1 MQAQSDNA
9 PSTSSSFAN
18 AQPGVDSKLHWN
30 MTSGSRFRSD
40 SFTSTTSVQ
49 QVPPLPPVPPPF
61 SASVNHSSKIF
72 SGSQASVS
80 NPITNAGAQTPIAS
94 NNLNNTNYG
103 AMSVSGNSLTSYSL
117 PLLTP
122 PLFISRPTSVSGTF
136 FSSSSMQNIQNTS
149 SLSQHFTGSQF
160 ALQSVLPR
168 PPPPQPQLPRPAQ
181 QLALHNQLL
190 QTQSDQA
197 MQFQQNPVQVQ
208 VNQLQV
214 PQQIQVPRVQL
225 YYQAQQQESVLQPA
239 QSTLEQVQQSAQNLQ
254 ADNSLFQQKDSGM
267 TLQQYFSS
275 PEAIQVSV

>member
-1 MQAQSDNA
+1 
-9 PSTSSSFAN
+9 
-18 AQPGVDSKLHWN
+18 

-40 SFTSTTSVQ
+40 SFTSTTSV

-80 NPITNAGAQTPIAS
+80 NPITNAGAQTHIAS

-103 AMSVSGNSLTSYSL
+103 AMSVSGNSLTSYSI
-117 PLLTP
+117 PMFTP
-122 PLFISRPTSVSGTF
+122 PLFISRPASVSGTF

-168 PPPPQPQLPRPAQ
+168 PLPPQPQLPRPAQ
-181 QLALHNQLL
+181 QLALPNQLL

-197 MQFQQNPVQVQ
+197 MQFQKNPVQVQ

-214 PQQIQVPRVQL
+214 PQHIHVPRVQL

-239 QSTLEQVQQSAQNLQ
+239 QSTLEQVQQPAQNLQ
-254 ADNSLFQQKDSGM
+254 ADNSQFQQKDSGM